1 MQNVLPLDLYSK
13 ETYNGIIFVANNS
26 YFVSQIHKVTQ
37 NSKGCLYIWKEQV
50 DYSTLTVL
58 L

>member
-50 DYSTLTVL
+50 EYSTLTI
-58 L
+58 